1 MATLGRAIAIAAQ
14 AHQEQR
20 DKAGAPYILHPL
32 RMMAQLHS
40 EAERI
45 VAVLHDLIED
55 TDWTLDQLCA
65 EGFSDD
71 VLAAIDCLTKRD
83 DESYD
88 AFIERASR
96 NELARRVKLADL
108 EDNMDLR
115 RIAEVSDK
123 DLERLRKYHQARQ
136 ALLAVSGQSTD
147 S

>member
-32 RMMAQLHS
+32 RMMAQMRG
-40 EAERI
+40 EDERI

-55 TDWTLDQLCA
+55 TEWTLDQLRA

-71 VLAAIDCLTKRD
+71 VLEAIDCLTRRD
-83 DESYD
+83 DESYE
-88 AFIERASR
+88 AFIERASH
-96 NELARRVKLADL
+96 NELARKVKLADL

-115 RIAEVSDK
+115 RIAEVTDK
-123 DLERLRKYHQARQ
+123 DLERLHKYHRARQ
-136 ALLAVSGQSTD
+136 MLLTASEH
-147 S
+147 

>member
-32 RMMAQLHS
+32 RMIAQLHG

-55 TDWTLDQLCA
+55 TDWTLDQLRA
-65 EGFSDD
+65 EGFNDE

-83 DESYD
+83 DESYE
-88 AFIERASR
+88 AFIERASH
-96 NELARRVKLADL
+96 NELARKVKLADL

-115 RIAEVSDK
+115 RIAEVTDR

-136 ALLAVSGQSTD
+136 VLLAISGH
-147 S
+147 